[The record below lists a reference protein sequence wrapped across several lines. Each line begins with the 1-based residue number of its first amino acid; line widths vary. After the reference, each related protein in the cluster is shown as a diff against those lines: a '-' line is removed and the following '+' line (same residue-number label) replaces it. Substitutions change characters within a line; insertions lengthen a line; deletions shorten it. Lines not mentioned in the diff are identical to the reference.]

1 MEQLKKIQNTIQSFL
16 KASKLYLLNKFKQLK
31 NLSIRVFAAVKN
43 FPAWLKSRPQ
53 AIKKWRVENKK
64 KRKYHS
70 FKLEKKLRPDPRD
83 IPTTWQLAKQ
93 SAGFLVKH
101 FWVFFSVMLIHA
113 ALYLLL
119 VYGPADFN
127 LSQAQ
132 ETIKDFFGGSGTSAA
147 STFALLGT
155 VLGANTQ
162 REGSSLFNF
171 IIILSV
177 SLATIWI
184 IRRIYLNKPFKIRDG
199 FYSGMAPAVPVMVI
213 LLVMTFQLLPFTIT
227 SYIYTVGRTSGVFIS
242 GVEDL
247 IFFLIALFAGILS
260 FYLMTPSILSL
271 YAVTLPNMY
280 PLHTIRLTKK
290 IVKYRR
296 LLVFR
301 RILALPLIVAVLFF
315 GLLLLLIRFYPQ
327 GGLWFVQIF
336 PIVILPL
343 IHIYLFKLYKSLI

>member
-1 MEQLKKIQNTIQSFL
+1 MELIANIKKSLGAFFKAFKLFFQKKVRQLKIFLPKAVATI
-16 KASKLYLLNKFKQLK
+16 
-31 NLSIRVFAAVKN
+31 KN
-43 FPAWLKSRPQ
+43 FPNWLKRRPQ
-53 AIKKWRVENKK
+53 AIKKWRLENKK

-70 FKLEKKLRPDPRD
+70 FKLEKKLRPEPRD
-83 IPTTWQLAKQ
+83 IPTAWQLSKQ
-93 SAGFLVKH
+93 SVAFLAKH
-101 FWVFFSVMLIHA
+101 FWIFFSVMLIHA
-113 ALYLLL
+113 VLYIVL

-127 LSQAQ
+127 LTEVQ
-132 ETIKDFFGGSGTSAA
+132 ETIKAFFGGNGSSAA

-171 IIILSV
+171 LIILSV

-184 IRRIYLNKPFKIRDG
+184 IRRIYLKKPFKIRDA
-199 FYSGMAPAVPVMVI
+199 FYSGMAPAVPVMTI
-213 LLVMTFQLLPFTIT
+213 LLVMTLQLLPFTIT

-296 LLVFR
+296 FLVFR
-301 RILALPLIVAVLFF
+301 RIIALPLIIAILFF
-315 GLLLLLIRFYPQ
+315 GLLLVLIRFYPQ

>member
-1 MEQLKKIQNTIQSFL
+1 MKLLQDARKTVHKLFNRLKKFSVQKRDQI
-16 KASKLYLLNKFKQLK
+16 KQLAK
-31 NLSIRVFAAVKN
+31 RSVTWFKGI
-43 FPAWLKSRPQ
+43 PAWVKSRPR
-53 AIKKWRVENKK
+53 AIKHWRIENKK
-64 KRKYHS
+64 RKKYHS
-70 FKLEKKLRPDPRD
+70 FKLEKKIRPEPRD
-83 IPTTWQLAKQ
+83 IPTAWQLSKQ
-93 SAGFLVKH
+93 SAQFLTKN
-101 FWVFFSVMLIHA
+101 FWVFFSIMFVHA
-113 ALYLLL
+113 ILYIIL
-119 VYGPADFN
+119 VFGPTDFN
-127 LSQAQ
+127 LEEVQA
-132 ETIKDFFGGSGTSAA
+132 TIKAFFGGEGNSAA

-171 IIILSV
+171 LIILAV

-184 IRRIYLNKPFKIRDG
+184 IRRIYLKKPFNIRDG
-199 FYSGMAPAVPVMVI
+199 FYSGMAPAVPVMAI
-213 LLVMTFQLLPFTIT
+213 LLVMTLQLLPFTIT

-247 IFFLIALFAGILS
+247 IFFLIALLAGILS

-290 IVKYRR
+290 IVKFRR

-315 GLLLLLIRFYPQ
+315 GLLLLLLRFYPQ
-327 GGLWFVQIF
+327 GGIWFVQIF